1 MQTDLENQTDAD
13 DGYVSPYSTNA
24 LGLESPNNYLKRI
37 RADKEKEK
45 AKVANWVAIILVS
58 GMVLSLPFY
67 VFTVWLIG
75 SDSTNVNEIFE
86 KWYDVTAPL
95 VGAVIGALF
104 GLSIA
109 NKTSD

>member
-1 MQTDLENQTDAD
+1 MSTELENQIEKDEE
-13 DGYVSPYSTNA
+13 YLSPYSTNE
-24 LGLESPNNYLKRI
+24 LGLESPDNYLKRV

-45 AKVANWVAIILVS
+45 ARVANWVAIILVS

-67 VFTVWLIG
+67 IFTVWLVG
-75 SDSTNVNEIFE
+75 SDSPNVNEIFE

-104 GLSIA
+104 GLSMA
-109 NKTSD
+109 NRTND